1 METTTFNQLFE
12 NAKQVADRRHK
23 VFNQLIEKTCNE
35 IMPKTLSLLE
45 SLGHSSFCIS
55 TKTQSFFGES
65 EITLEDYEHVYAVF
79 IDTDDGEIHEADYD
93 ITPNGEGL
101 EYVRRSLVLGNVKD
115 KDIYKK
121 VGIIELVH
129 KLQKL
134 LTHAVEKAE
143 AQCKEAQGLL

>member
-1 METTTFNQLFE
+1 METTTFNELFE
-12 NAKQVADRRHK
+12 SAKRVADRRHK

-35 IMPKTLSLLE
+35 TMPKTLSLLE

-55 TKTQSFFGES
+55 TKTQSFSCES
-65 EITLEDYEHVYAVF
+65 EMILEDYSKVYAVF

-93 ITPNGEGL
+93 ITPDGFK
-101 EYVRRSLVLGNVKD
+101 YVRRSLVRGNVKD

-129 KLQKL
+129 ELQKL

-143 AQCKEAQGLL
+143 AQCKEAHGLL